1 MTLNIVEHAEH
12 ANKDGLSDKTDLD
25 VIDRDQL
32 VIASKDLMKHH
43 GPVYNVQL
51 AKEDLL
57 TKELVNNLLLVL
69 ETFSIMVYGTLN
81 IVEHAEHALKEM
93 DT

>member
-1 MTLNIVEHAEH
+1 MAAIE
-12 ANKDGLSDKTDLD
+12 S
-25 VIDRDQL
+25 QL
-32 VIASKDLMKHH
+32 YVTAFQNSIKFYGH
-43 GPVYNVQL
+43 VCNVQQV
-51 AKEDLL
+51 KEDLL

-81 IVEHAEHALKEM
+81 IVEHAEHALKGM